1 MLMMTFTETVQ
12 RRRGAFVRTPRN
24 HNILAGATGEWKFAQ
39 PHQQVLELLSAKFPT
54 SRAYRAKGKPRLN
67 RNGKKGRHKGG
78 QNSFI
83 SGDAASHSDGPCLF
97 PNHSDGPDRL
107 GAL

>member
-1 MLMMTFTETVQ
+1 ME
-12 RRRGAFVRTPRN
+12 VRAASPTS
-24 HNILAGATGEWKFAQ
+24 AGAVIGE
-39 PHQQVLELLSAKFPT
+39 VSYV
-54 SRAYRAKGKPRLN
+54 RACRANRKPRLN

-78 QNSFI
+78 QNSFSI
-83 SGDAASHSDGPCLF
+83 SGDAASHSDGLCLF